1 MKHSSPSEGK
11 VGSPFLVATFFIMKE
26 GDLSRML
33 DKFSNPEFG
42 IVRTILIDEC
52 VWFVGKDI
60 ASILEYE
67 NTNDA
72 ISKHVS
78 ELDKKTV
85 KLSDIQDPREN
96 LPSHMKGSKVI
107 IINESGLYSLIFR
120 SNKPKAIEF
129 NRWVTSEVLPS
140 IRKKGFY
147 SLLKE
152 SQINSIS
159 KDECEMRMREARNES
174 ARILERVAGRTDI
187 PEYKKVI
194 DHYIVGIV
202 TNNENALPLPIVNE
216 KTYSAT
222 DIGKMLG
229 VSSQKIGK
237 LSNEHNMKTDEFGK
251 WFYDKSRHSNKEV
264 ETFRY
269 YEKAIGEF
277 KRLLNIS

>member
-1 MKHSSPSEGK
+1 ME
-11 VGSPFLVATFFIMKE
+11 E
-26 GDLSRML
+26 DNLSKGL
-33 DKFSNPEFG
+33 YAFSNPEFG
-42 IVRTILIDEC
+42 TIRTILIDGNP
-52 VWFVGKDI
+52 WLVGNDV
-60 ASILEYE
+60 ARMLEYQYPK
-67 NTNDA
+67 NA
-72 ISKHVS
+72 IRDNVDSD
-78 ELDKKTV
+78 DKMV
-85 KLSDIQDPREN
+85 VQLSDIQEGEHTP
-96 LPSHMKGSKVI
+96 LPDNIKGSKVT
-107 IINESGLYSLIFR
+107 IINESGFYSLILR
-120 SNKPKAIEF
+120 SNMQKARSIK
-129 NRWVTSEVLPS
+129 RWVTLEVLPS
-140 IRKKGFY
+140 IRKNGFY
-147 SLLKE
+147 SARDD
-152 SQINSIS
+152 SQKKSIS
-159 KDECEMRMREARNES
+159 KEECEMRMREARNES

-269 YEKAIGEF
+269 YEKAIDEF
-277 KRLLNIS
+277 KKLLNIS